1 MDIYIKTIILVGSLT
16 SWSSREKKKKKDMK
30 NSDNKKK
37 EIKDS

>member
-16 SWSSREKKKKKDMK
+16 SWSSRKKKKKDMK
-30 NSDNKKK
+30 NSDNEKK